1 MTKINISYLYSKII
15 KKLHGHSILDSSI
28 AQGSAIGVNCNIVRC
43 CIDKFTYVGHDSQ
56 CVDTEIGS
64 FCSISDHVF
73 IGGAEHPMDWVS
85 TSPAFENVGGSLI
98 RKRFAKFDVPK
109 APITKLG
116 SDVWIGHGVTI
127 KAGVTIGHGA
137 AIGAGSVVTKDVSP
151 YAIVAGVPAQI
162 IRYRFDEDTINE
174 LLESEW
180 WSLGEDVI
188 LQLSAYI
195 KDPSLFLSKLSDIR
209 IK

>member
-1 MTKINISYLYSKII
+1 MFKISYLYSKII
-15 KKLHGHSILDSSI
+15 KKLHGHSILDCSI
-28 AQGSAIGVNCNIVRC
+28 AKEAGVSVNCNIVRC
-43 CIDKFTYVGHDSQ
+43 SIGKYSYIGHDSQ

-109 APITKLG
+109 APITKIG
-116 SDVWIGHGVTI
+116 SDVWIGHGVTV

-137 AIGAGSVVTKDVSP
+137 AIGAGSVVTKDVPP
-151 YAIVAGVPAQI
+151 YAIFAGIPAKI
-162 IRYRFDEDTINE
+162 IRYRFDEDTINA

-180 WSLGEDVI
+180 WSLDDDVI
-188 LQLSAYI
+188 QQLSAYI
-195 KDPSLFLSKLSDIR
+195 KDPVLFLSKLSDIR
-209 IK
+209 SK